1 MNPVLLF
8 QTIPESQKNNLRAVI
23 FIIIYDQM
31 KGGDNIGRLLIMEY
45 TDEER
50 FIFDEVMEILKK
62 HPEFQKYEIQ
72 NESKWSLS
80 GLEIH
85 LTAGRYTVMGKR
97 FI

>member
-1 MNPVLLF
+1 
-8 QTIPESQKNNLRAVI
+8 
-23 FIIIYDQM
+23 
-31 KGGDNIGRLLIMEY
+31 MEY
-45 TDEER
+45 TDEEK
-50 FIFDEVMEILKK
+50 FIFDEAMEILKK